1 MITLISGTH
10 RPGSNTR
17 KVTEVYLQVAEQ
29 KGVDVQLFSLEE
41 LPHDFL
47 FSDYFG
53 QRTEKFQQLL
63 DRYIIPVQK
72 LVMVVPEY
80 NGSFPGILKAFIDA
94 LPHDMLAGKKVALV
108 GVATGRGGNTRG
120 MDHLVGILHY
130 LKVNVYFDKIPV
142 SQVRQKFDEQ
152 GRVNDEYMLRMF
164 AEQVEGFM
172 RF

>member
-17 KVTEVYLQVAEQ
+17 KIAEAYLQMAEK
-29 KGVDVQLFSLEE
+29 KGIELGLFSLEE
-41 LPHDFL
+41 LPRDFL

-53 QRTEKFQQLL
+53 SRSEKFQQLL
-63 DRYIIPVQK
+63 DRFILPAQRI
-72 LVMVVPEY
+72 VMVVPEY
-80 NGSFPGILKAFIDA
+80 NGSFPGVLKAFIDA
-94 LPHDMLAGKKVALV
+94 LPQEMLAGKKVALV

-130 LKVNVYFDKIPV
+130 LKVNVYHDKVPV
-142 SQVRQKFDEQ
+142 SQVIEKIDSQ
-152 GRVNDEYMLRMF
+152 GRLNDEFTLK
-164 AEQVEGFM
+164 AIEGQVEGFL